1 MKPAKVMKLL
11 VEDANVYANSE
22 YNEPWVGLK
31 WNIVICTSG
40 FMLITEPT

>member
-22 YNEPWVGLK
+22 YNEPLK
-31 WNIVICTSG
+31 FGWD
-40 FMLITEPT
+40 